1 MSKTTRTEKKNI
13 EQYDHKGKERCNN
26 PPVGLI
32 YVNLQL
38 NSIIDISRI
47 IYEEVL

>member
-26 PPVGLI
+26 PPVGLREAI
-32 YVNLQL
+32 EFCKASRL
-38 NSIIDISRI
+38 NNA
-47 IYEEVL
+47 EVYR